1 VDHWQ
6 QQQQQQR
13 QQQAHRLIDVGAL
26 LCRQG

>member
-1 VDHWQ
+1 VDHW
-6 QQQQQQR
+6 QQQQQR